1 MARGGMILAPSIGAS
16 VKTARERRGW
26 SREALAYHSGVS
38 WAAIAQIETG
48 RRTDVRLSSLSAL
61 ARALGLSIDQLVGH
75 PTRPATPTLE
85 HQALVYRSDTEFLSA
100 VIPFLNTAIERSEP
114 ALLVATP
121 ANLELVRDAL
131 GGDAN
136 RVDHDDSSGW
146 YSSPVEALRRYRS
159 YLEERIAGGSTWVR
173 IVGEPVWEGRSSDE
187 VREWTRYESIINLS
201 FATAP
206 ATILCTYDARLL
218 PASVLA
224 DAYCTHPNLAHSAGA
239 DASPNYRNPE
249 EFLLVH

>member
-1 MARGGMILAPSIGAS
+1 LPPPIGAS
-16 VKTARERRGW
+16 VKAARERLGW

-75 PTRPATPTLE
+75 PARRAAPTLE
-85 HQALVYRSDTEFLSA
+85 HQALVYRSDTELLSA
-100 VIPFLNTAIERSEP
+100 VIPFLNVAVERSEP
-114 ALLVATP
+114 ALLVAPP
-121 ANLELVRDAL
+121 ANLELVRRAL

-136 RVDHDDSSGW
+136 QVEYTDSSRW
-146 YSSPVEALRRYRS
+146 YTSPVEALHRYRS
-159 YLEERIAGGSTWVR
+159 YLDERIAAGSTWVR
-173 IVGEPVWEGRSSDE
+173 IAGEPVWDGRSSAE
-187 VREWTRYESIINLS
+187 IREWTRYEAIINLS

-206 ATILCTYDARLL
+206 ATILCTYDARSL

-224 DAYCTHPNLAHSAGA
+224 DACCTHPDLAHSAGA
-239 DASPNYRNPE
+239 EASPSYRNPE
-249 EFLLVH
+249 EFLLAH